1 MTSDRIV
8 GIDLGTT
15 NSLVA
20 FMQGESPVVIP
31 GDDGSN
37 LVPSVVALDENN
49 QPVIGN
55 AARKHLTET
64 PDRAVYSIKRL
75 MGRGVEDVQEE
86 LKFFPFRLA
95 DDLQPGEV
103 LRIRIGEKTYTPPEI
118 SALILR
124 QLKRNAE
131 RFFGAPVTKAVIT
144 VPAYFNDAQRQATKD
159 AGRIAGLEV
168 LRLVN
173 EPTAAS
179 LAYGLDKRQN
189 GIVAVYD
196 LGGGTFDISILKL
209 HDGIFEVIATNGDT
223 HLGGDDIDNL
233 LITIALD
240 DIQGDLGVDLRNRA
254 LRRNAEA
261 VQAIRN
267 AVIEAKIALSSQPS
281 AKLNIEL
288 PGGKRYR
295 REITREQFEQLIQ
308 PIIER
313 TVAPCKQA
321 LKDAGLKP
329 EQIDE
334 VVLVG
339 GSTRI
344 PKVRALVKELFHRE
358 PHTDLNP
365 DEVVALGAA
374 VQANILGGGSVATEN
389 MLLLDVTPLSLGIEV
404 AGGVTD
410 KIILRNSTIPASATQ
425 FYTTQIDGQA
435 NVAIHVLQGERE
447 LAKDCRSLARFD
459 LKGIPPMAAGMAR
472 IEVKFLIDAN
482 GILHVSAREQRSG
495 KEAEIQVQP
504 SYGLTD
510 EQVEGMILDSFDS
523 AEEDFRQRQVI
534 EARNEAATILAALD
548 KGKKSPAWALLT
560 TDEKKKIA
568 KMEKALVAVKAEDD
582 YQAIRKAIDALN
594 QGTTRLAE
602 LMMDSAVSVALKGKT
617 MDEADMGEGP
627 TAPHPMA
634 KAEFE

>member
-1 MTSDRIV
+1 LNAMTTDRIV

-20 FMQGESPVVIP
+20 FMQGEIPVVIP
-31 GDDGSN
+31 GEDGSN
-37 LVPSVVALDENN
+37 LVPSVVALDQNN

-55 AARKHLTET
+55 AARNSLISDPE
-64 PDRAVYSIKRL
+64 RAVYSIKRL
-75 MGRGVEDVQEE
+75 MGRGVDDVKDE

-95 DDLQPGEV
+95 ADLQPGEV
-103 LRIRIGEKTYTPPEI
+103 LRIKLGKKTFTPPEI

-131 RFFGAPVTKAVIT
+131 RFFGAPVTQAVIT

-179 LAYGLDKRQN
+179 LAYGLDKKQN

-209 HDGIFEVIATNGDT
+209 HDGIFEVVATNGDT

-240 DIQGDLGVDLRNRA
+240 DIQGDLGLD
-254 LRRNAEA
+254 LRRNPEV
-261 VQAIRN
+261 VQTVRK
-267 AVIEAKIALSSQPS
+267 AVIEAKIALSSQAS
-281 AKLNIEL
+281 TKLDIEL
-288 PGGKRYR
+288 PGGKRYLR
-295 REITREQFEQLIQ
+295 QITRDQFEQLIQ
-308 PIIER
+308 PVIDK
-313 TVAPCKQA
+313 TVGPCKQA
-321 LKDAGLKP
+321 MKDAGLKP

-344 PKVRALVKELFHRE
+344 PKVRALVKELFQRG

-404 AGGVTD
+404 AGGVAD

-425 FYTTQIDGQA
+425 FYTTQVDGQA

-459 LKGIPPMAAGMAR
+459 LKGIPAMAAGMAR

-510 EQVEGMILDSFDS
+510 EQVESMILDSFDS

-534 EARNEAATILAALD
+534 EARNEAATIMAALD
-548 KGKKSPAWALLT
+548 KGKKSPAWAVLT
-560 TDEKKKIA
+560 TEEKKNIA
-568 KMEKALVAVKAEDD
+568 KMEKALIAVKSEDD

-594 QGTTRLAE
+594 QGTMRLAE
-602 LMMDSAVSVALKGKT
+602 LMMDSAVTTALKGKN
-617 MDEADMGEGP
+617 MDETDMGEGP

>member
-1 MTSDRIV
+1 MATDYIV

-20 FMQGESPVVIP
+20 YMQGDSPVVIP
-31 GDDGSN
+31 GEDGLN
-37 LVPSVVALDENN
+37 LVPSVVALDEKN
-49 QPVIGN
+49 QIIVGN
-55 AARKHLTET
+55 AARKYLIET
-64 PDRAVYSIKRL
+64 PERAVYSIKRL
-75 MGRGVEDVQEE
+75 MGRGVEDIQDE
-86 LKFFPFRLA
+86 LRLFPFRLA
-95 DDLQPGEV
+95 DDLQSGEV
-103 LRIRIGEKTYTPPEI
+103 IRIKLGEKTFTPPEI
-118 SALILR
+118 SAFILR

-131 RFFGAPVTKAVIT
+131 RFFGAPVTQAVIT
-144 VPAYFNDAQRQATKD
+144 VPAYFNDAQRQATQD
-159 AGRIAGLEV
+159 AGRIAGLNV

-179 LAYGLDKRQN
+179 LAYGLDKKKN
-189 GIVAVYD
+189 GIIVVYD

-209 HDGIFEVIATNGDT
+209 HDGIFEVVATNGDT
-223 HLGGDDIDNL
+223 HLGGDDVDNL

-240 DIQGDLGVDLRNRA
+240 DTLGDLGVD

-261 VQAIRN
+261 VQAIRK

-281 AKLNIEL
+281 VKLNVEL
-288 PGGKRYR
+288 PGGKRYL
-295 REITREQFEQLIQ
+295 REIAREQFEQLIQ
-308 PIIER
+308 PIIDR
-313 TVAPCKQA
+313 TAGPCKQA
-321 LKDAGLKP
+321 LKESGLEP

-374 VQANILGGGSVATEN
+374 VQAHILGGGSEATEN

-425 FYTTQIDGQA
+425 FYTTQVDGQA

-459 LKGIPPMAAGMAR
+459 LKGIPGMAAGIPR
-472 IEVKFLIDAN
+472 VEVKFLIDAN
-482 GILHVSAREQRSG
+482 DILHVSAREQRSG

-510 EQVEGMILDSFDS
+510 EQVEGMILDSFDN
-523 AEEDFRQRQVI
+523 AEEDFRRRQLI
-534 EARNEAATILAALD
+534 EARSETSTILAALE
-548 KGKKSPAWALLT
+548 KGKKGAAWGQLT
-560 TDEKKKIA
+560 TEEKKQIA
-568 KMEKALVAVKAEDD
+568 KMEKALVAVNARED
-582 YQAIRKAIDALN
+582 YQAIRKAIDTLN
-594 QGTTRLAE
+594 QGTMRLAE
-602 LMMDSAVSVALKGKT
+602 MMMDTAVSTALKGKN
-617 MDEADMGEGP
+617 MDEADLGEAP